1 MNDKTKKFRKLLGA
15 KIHRATV
22 TQADLHYEGSITIP
36 PKLLEAADIVD
47 YEAVQVWNVTK
58 GTRLETYA
66 ITGEVGSSDICMNGA
81 AAHLAKPG
89 DLVIIASFVD
99 IPEDMV
105 AQHTPNLVFVDSN
118 NQIKH
123 LGPEVPG
130 PSRREQP

>member
-1 MNDKTKKFRKLLGA
+1 MNKNTKKFRKLLGA

-22 TQADLHYEGSITIP
+22 TQAELHYEGSITIP
-36 PKLLEAADIVD
+36 PHLLEAADIVD

-66 ITGEVGSSDICMNGA
+66 ISGAQDSKDICVNGA

-99 IPEDMV
+99 IAEDEV
-105 AQHTPNLVFVDSN
+105 PSHVPRLVFVDEN

-123 LGPEVPG
+123 LGPEIPG
-130 PSRREQP
+130 PAERKSG